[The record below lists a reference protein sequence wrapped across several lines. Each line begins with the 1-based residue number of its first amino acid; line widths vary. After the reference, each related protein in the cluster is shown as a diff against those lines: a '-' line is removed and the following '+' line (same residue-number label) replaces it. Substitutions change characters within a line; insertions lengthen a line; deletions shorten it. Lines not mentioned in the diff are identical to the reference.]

1 LETQTNTID
10 LTQFFGTT
18 QYWRTQ
24 PMFAP
29 KLVHTDGVQYFADTA
44 GAYWF
49 LDIVATEG
57 YELHKK
63 NPFMSINMEVADG
76 KAVIAFEDGDLNT
89 LKIKKI
95 AMTDCPSGIYTFFLA
110 DNVFM
115 LTSEY

>member
-1 LETQTNTID
+1 MQTQTID
-10 LTQFFGTT
+10 LSQFFGTS

-29 KLVHTDGVQYFADTA
+29 KLVHTDGVQAFADQA

-49 LDIVATEG
+49 LDIIATEV
-57 YELHKK
+57 YELHKSE
-63 NPFMSINMEVADG
+63 PFIGLTLSVDDG
-76 KAVIAFEDGDLNT
+76 KARIVANDGDDKLVFD
-89 LKIKKI
+89 KKI
-95 AMTDCPSGIYTFFLA
+95 DYTDCPAGKYHFFLC